1 MTELTRTDRRSNRL
15 IGQAAIAGLVLAA
28 ALIAGVVGGLV
39 GARMAGGAAAHAV
52 QAAPRTASVD
62 WVQYGRSWESQYR
75 AMYPTTT
82 NLAALKGENDW
93 QRRYQQQSRKD
104 AAKWIG
110 YGTEWQRQYEQQ
122 HPAR

>member
-39 GARMAGGAAAHAV
+39 GARLAGGAAAQAV
-52 QAAPRTASVD
+52 QAVPRTAAVD
-62 WVQYGRSWESQYR
+62 WVQYGRNWESQYR
-75 AMYPTTT
+75 ATYPTTT
-82 NLAALKGENDW
+82 NLIALKGENDW

-104 AAKWIG
+104 AARWIA
-110 YGTEWQRQYEQQ
+110 YGTAWQRQYEQQ